1 MAAARGF
8 PRWPVVDASFV
19 AGMVGTVVGD
29 DARRFLSDVR
39 SLIESSWTQQAEA
52 RAADGSPI
60 DPWESSAVAWSL
72 LGALVTV
79 YDRRVRAD
87 GQAAAVGALARACAR
102 LAEVVDSDLLSA
114 WNDVPGRTREDVLA
128 VLEQAAG

>member
-1 MAAARGF
+1 M
-8 PRWPVVDASFV
+8 
-19 AGMVGTVVGD
+19 VGD
-29 DARRFLSDVR
+29 DATRFLLDVR
-39 SLIESSWTQQAEA
+39 GLIESSWTQRAEA

-60 DPWESSAVAWSL
+60 DPWKPRAVSWSL

-87 GQAAAVGALARACAR
+87 GHGAAVGALASACAR

-114 WNDVPGRTREDVLA
+114 WNDAPGRTRDDVLA
-128 VLEQAAG
+128 ALEEAAR